1 MKQSHKQSLHK
12 TLAFAAT
19 LAALGVSVGVHTE
32 HALAAQLPAAQDD
45 ATPRTRPVEL
55 AFTLVEQPGQRQ
67 GMADGSK
74 QGMGDG
80 SVKQGAHP
88 GGVNASQLKMD
99 RKTRGSTQGKVRT
112 GASQLKITRQPGS
125 TQGVPAVQL
134 PAVQR

>member
-1 MKQSHKQSLHK
+1 MKHSHKQPLHK

-19 LAALGVSVGVHTE
+19 LAALGVSVGVPVE
-32 HALAAQLPAAQDD
+32 RALAAQRPGAQEDS
-45 ATPRTRPVEL
+45 TPRARPVEL
-55 AFTLVEQPGQRQ
+55 AFTLVEQPGQKP

-88 GGVNASQLKMD
+88 GGVNASQAKIEHKGRAGAVQM
-99 RKTRGSTQGKVRT
+99 KERT
-112 GASQLKITRQPGS
+112 GASQLKIKAPGAAG
-125 TQGVPAVQL
+125 GVPAVQL